1 VKEVK
6 GDLWTYAP
14 AESVVRCITTNGF
27 VKKSGEAVMGA
38 GCAKEATQQWPV
50 IAHDVGLRI
59 TNFGN
64 KVQDLGEYFDE
75 NDRPVNLAMFP
86 VKHNWWEKA
95 DLALIEQSCKEL
107 LALAAMYPHSTV
119 FVIPR
124 PGCGNGKLRWED
136 VRPVL
141 LKYFDADDR
150 FHVIT
155 W

>member
-1 VKEVK
+1 MKEVK
-6 GDLWTYAP
+6 GDLWTYVP

-38 GCAKEATQQWPV
+38 GCAKEAAKLFPELPDKLGWFIKQ
-50 IAHDVGLRI
+50 R
-59 TNFGN
+59 GN
-64 KVQDLGEYFDE
+64 NVHMLGEFDTMTE
-75 NDRPVNLAMFP
+75 RMRLASFP

-95 DLALIEQSCKEL
+95 DLALIEQSCQEL
-107 LALAAMYPHSTV
+107 LALAAMYPHDTV

>member
-38 GCAKEATQQWPV
+38 GCAKEAAKRWPELPKCLGKY
-50 IAHDVGLRI
+50 INEH
-59 TNFGN
+59 GN
-64 KVQDLGEYFDE
+64 KVFLFPAMTGIL
-75 NDRPVNLAMFP
+75 NLVAFP
-86 VKHNWWEKA
+86 VKHNWWEQA
-95 DLALIEQSCKEL
+95 DLALIEQSCQEL
-107 LALAAMYPHSTV
+107 LALAAMYPHYTV